1 MNLNLK
7 KMLSENNLKDIQ
19 LNLVQNLFM
28 GFSSLF
34 FTLNQDVEIAIAPDL
49 APAMAWRENFNKYFK
64 NHLLLLLTNAITSLS
79 LILSFSLL
87 KT

>member
-49 APAMAWRENFNKYFK
+49 APAMAWRENFNKYYK
-64 NHLLLLLTNAITSLS
+64 NHLLSL
-79 LILSFSLL
+79 
-87 KT
+87 